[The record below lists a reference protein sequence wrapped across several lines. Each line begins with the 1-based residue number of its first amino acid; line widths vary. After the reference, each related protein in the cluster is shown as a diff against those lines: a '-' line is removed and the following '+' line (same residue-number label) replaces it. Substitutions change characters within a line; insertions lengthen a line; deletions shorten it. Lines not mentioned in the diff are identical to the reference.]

1 MINFPLFFNKPT
13 SVLDGGSENAS
24 EAEVDLGGVLKSEAA
39 VDEGEPE
46 HCPVSRLLRANQDEL
61 DGETQFIRI
70 TSNSL

>member
-46 HCPVSRLLRANQDEL
+46 HCPVSR
-61 DGETQFIRI
+61 RI
-70 TSNSL
+70 KMN